1 MSKVY
6 SIELG
11 QDNEEKDNKTMARA
25 DQSVF
30 LKPTTTKK
38 IKNIEALLSV
48 ALHRSCYSRIRL
60 APSTYPGNHA
70 KKVNI

>member
-30 LKPTTTKK
+30 SSQQLLKK
-38 IKNIEALLSV
+38 
-48 ALHRSCYSRIRL
+48 
-60 APSTYPGNHA
+60 
-70 KKVNI
+70 